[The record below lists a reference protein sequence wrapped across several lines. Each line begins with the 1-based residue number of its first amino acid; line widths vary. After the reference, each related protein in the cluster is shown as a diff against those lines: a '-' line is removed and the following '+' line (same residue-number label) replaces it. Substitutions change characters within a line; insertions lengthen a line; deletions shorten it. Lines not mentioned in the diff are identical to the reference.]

1 MATLGDRM
9 SDSAVVFS
17 LRLPTA
23 LDDRIRVAAETS
35 GRSLNAEMIERLN
48 KTFGRDT
55 KTERVFNAFDLPEV
69 RRIRHTNTQ
78 QALEHT
84 LLMIN
89 TFEIERV
96 VLAAREDP
104 LNDAV
109 LILLLQT
116 ANFVIILDKSTL
128 NMARRPRELEMR
140 QVFKALEDNG
150 LLSEAE
156 YVPTL
161 LPVSTQSL
169 PAEEMAALLMRDKTK
184 FDDEKHLK
192 DLLDLL
198 APHGQ
203 YELADFR
210 SKKLLAKRPKKK

>member
-1 MATLGDRM
+1 M
-9 SDSAVVFS
+9 SDSTIVFS
-17 LRLPTA
+17 LRLPA
-23 LDDRIRVAAETS
+23 SLDDRIRVAAETS

-48 KTFGRDT
+48 QTFGRDA

-69 RRIRHTNTQ
+69 RRVRHSNTG
-78 QALEHT
+78 QAVEHI

-109 LILLLQT
+109 LIVLLQT
-116 ANFVIILDKSTL
+116 ANFVIILDKSSL

-169 PAEEMAALLMRDKTK
+169 TAEEMAALLMREKKK
-184 FDDEKHLK
+184 FEDEKHLK

-198 APHGQ
+198 APHRQ
-203 YELADFR
+203 YDLADFR
-210 SKKLLAKRPKKK
+210 SKKLLAKRSRKK